1 MAQAHRREA
10 TRRRQINL
18 RVSPADQNVIDRAA
32 KLAGKT
38 RSEFMLEAARRAA
51 QEALLDTTL
60 LLVDAAAFKRFKAML
75 DAPPK
80 PNARLRELMRRRAPW
95 DHDRG

>member
-1 MAQAHRREA
+1 MAHTQRSETA
-10 TRRRQINL
+10 RRRVINI

-32 KLAGKT
+32 KMAGKT

-51 QEALLDTTL
+51 QEMLLDTTL
-60 LLVDAAAFKRFKAML
+60 FVLDAPAFNRFKALL

-80 PNARLRELMRRRAPW
+80 ANPRLQELMRKRAPW
-95 DHDRG
+95 DHDPQ